1 MDTTFETVHSAPD
14 GALMMPVSTSSLVVV
29 LLGGSVLFA
38 AASILDFIIGGV
50 LGFVFVERL
59 IGAGFGVP
67 LRFFQLGLIGLSGD
81 YFSVFRLVLNLLI
94 WCLVFAAFF
103 YGARALVRG

>member
-1 MDTTFETVHSAPD
+1 M
-14 GALMMPVSTSSLVVV
+14 STSSIVIV
-29 LLGGSVLFA
+29 LLGGGVLFA

-59 IGAGFGVP
+59 IGTGFGIP
-67 LRFFQLGLIGLSGD
+67 FRFFQLGLIGLSGD
-81 YFSVFRLVLNLLI
+81 YFSIFKLVLNWLI

-103 YGARALVRG
+103 YGVRALVRG